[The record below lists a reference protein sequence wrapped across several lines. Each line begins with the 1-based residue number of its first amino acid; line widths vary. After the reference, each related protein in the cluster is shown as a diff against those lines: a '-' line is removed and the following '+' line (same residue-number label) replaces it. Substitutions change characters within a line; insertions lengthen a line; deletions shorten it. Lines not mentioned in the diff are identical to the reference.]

1 MASRQWTRTALLVAV
16 FAAASL
22 FTIVAAD
29 DEAHSNQEVTSS
41 GSSALSPPPPVL
53 DDTVISA
60 GGVSDGSASAHSM
73 PETATADKMNVTTED
88 QQTFDLNATADNG
101 TTKDPS
107 TPLPPSTEA
116 TGAPAAEGNN
126 TDTTTAAG
134 SSSGSGSL
142 LTAAPARNE
151 TDAPSAAPSPPLEA
165 ASHMP
170 EEVVL
175 AEVTPLPSALPHG
188 SDSDAPASF
197 SVNDSTPT
205 ATSAGAG
212 TTSDRSAASEFTA
225 THQSDE
231 VTAAPLTDRF
241 TVPPTQQG
249 STMTPNETTAT
260 PTDSNIEAT
269 LPVTG
274 APANASTELHSNA
287 TASPIPTDSTS
298 SITPPPTTSTPPP
311 TTATTTEVPASP
323 TELEAR
329 LQRFC
334 RHTTRTAELR
344 HPIVFGRRVTV
355 SEFLLI
361 CKGLTKS
368 PQFFSR
374 MSQRD
379 ASSLSADACGVLKAT
394 DVSRLAH
401 VFGRLSQV
409 CIVSIPGASWRGVK
423 PSAITQL
430 FGTQQGRRSFNL
442 VANISGLPLDSIEEV
457 ERQSG
462 CFSKKQCN
470 SLLYRGPEHQP
481 KVCTRYETSN
491 MRATVPLQD
500 SSQPEVS
507 DTSAPT
513 NETNTPNAASPVTM
527 SQLQQTSSRKEELGS
542 GPVRSKG
549 EHAGGP
555 SLIMPVAAG
564 IITACILFTW
574 SHIRRRK

>member
-1 MASRQWTRTALLVAV
+1 MAPRQWTRTTLLIAM

-22 FTIVAAD
+22 FTIAAAD
-29 DEAHSNQEVTSS
+29 DEAQEVPSS

-53 DDTVISA
+53 DDKGISA
-60 GGVSDGSASAHSM
+60 GGVRDGSASAHSTS
-73 PETATADKMNVTTED
+73 ETAAAEKMNVTTED
-88 QQTFDLNATADNG
+88 LHTDFNDTADIG
-101 TTKDPS
+101 TTVDPS
-107 TPLPPSTEA
+107 TPPPPSTEA
-116 TGAPAAEGNN
+116 TAAPAAEGNN

-134 SSSGSGSL
+134 SSSGGGSL

-151 TDAPSAAPSPPLEA
+151 TDTPSAAPSPPMEA
-165 ASHMP
+165 ASHIS
-170 EEVVL
+170 EGVL
-175 AEVTPLPSALPHG
+175 AEVTPLPSALPHD

-197 SVNDSTPT
+197 SVNDSTP
-205 ATSAGAG
+205 G
-212 TTSDRSAASEFTA
+212 TTSDRSAASEINT

-231 VTAAPLTDRF
+231 VIAAPRTDRF
-241 TVPPTQQG
+241 TAAPTQQG
-249 STMTPNETTAT
+249 STMTPNETAAT
-260 PTDSNIEAT
+260 PTDSDVEAT

-274 APANASTELHSNA
+274 APANASRGLDSNA
-287 TASPIPTDSTS
+287 TASPIPTDATS
-298 SITPPPTTSTPPP
+298 SEASASVTPPPTTCPLS

-374 MSQRD
+374 LSQRD

-409 CIVSIPGASWRGVK
+409 CIVSIPGASWRGVQ

-507 DTSAPT
+507 ETSAPT
-513 NETNTPNAASPVTM
+513 NETITPNGDDVTFAASPVTM
-527 SQLQQTSSRKEELGS
+527 SQLQHTSSRKEELGS
-542 GPVRSKG
+542 GPVRSKS
-549 EHAGGP
+549 ELANGP
-555 SLIMPVAAG
+555 SLIMPIAAG